1 VLTLLGWVAVAVLI
15 GANALFVAA
24 EFALTSVDRSKVT
37 RLAGEGDRRA
47 KNVLV
52 AVRELSFQLS
62 GAQLGIT
69 ICSLLLGFVAEP
81 VIATALESM
90 FHWFGLPAGAVAPVS
105 LVLALGLATIA
116 QMLFGEL
123 VPQNL
128 ALARPL
134 AVARAIVPLQR
145 GFTRICR
152 PIISVFNNTANAI
165 VRALGV
171 KPEEE
176 LRSARTPAELSHL
189 FGSSVERGLL
199 PQQTAVLLNRV
210 LGFAD
215 KTAEE
220 VMTPRVQVVALR
232 IGQSA
237 QDMLDLSRSS
247 GRSRFPVYASD
258 LDDIVGVVHIKQAF
272 GIPAEQRS
280 DTTMEGLLRPPL
292 HVPATL
298 KGDAL
303 LNELRGDEFQLA
315 VVIDEYGG
323 TAGVV
328 TTEDLVE
335 ELVGQV
341 VDEHDASEVPEVL
354 ALPDGSWSVSG
365 RLHKDTFSEFGFD
378 ITGGHYDTIAGLVL
392 EQLGR
397 IPDAGESAVLDG
409 WTLIVTRVEGHRIER
424 VLLMPPDEGPPADD
438 VETS

>member
-47 KNVLV
+47 RNVLV
-52 AVRELSFQLS
+52 AMRELSFQLS

-90 FHWFGLPAGAVAPVS
+90 FHWFGLPEGAVAPVS
-105 LVLALGLATIA
+105 LVLALLLATIA

-134 AVARAIVPLQR
+134 AVARRIVPLQR
-145 GFTRICR
+145 GFSRLCR

-171 KPEEE
+171 EPKEE

-210 LGFAD
+210 LGSAD
-215 KTAEE
+215 KTADE
-220 VMTPRVQVVALR
+220 VMTPRVQLVALR

-247 GRSRFPVYASD
+247 GRSQFPVYATD
-258 LDDIVGVVHIKQAF
+258 LDDIVGVVHVKQAF
-272 GIPAEQRS
+272 GIPAVQRS
-280 DTTMEGLLRPPL
+280 DTAIEGLMRPPL
-292 HVPATL
+292 QVPASL
-298 KGDAL
+298 NGDAL
-303 LNELRGDEFQLA
+303 LNELRGHQFQLE

-354 ALPDGSWSVSG
+354 ALPDGGWSVSG
-365 RLHKDTFSEFGFD
+365 RLHTDSFAEFGFD
-378 ITGGHYDTIAGLVL
+378 VDGGHYDTIAGLLL
-392 EQLGR
+392 ERLGR
-397 IPDAGESAVLDG
+397 IPDTGESIVIDG
-409 WTLIVTRVEGHRIER
+409 WRLTVTRMDGYRIDR
-424 VLLMPPDEGPPADD
+424 VLLMPPDQGRPAD
-438 VETS
+438 EPGTS